1 MLELLTGCGCG
12 KLSYNGRPCKRTY
25 RNPDERQTDRLSA
38 FLPDLV
44 GGGVLV
50 GIGLPRYPNQ
60 PGVTMT
66 KKQVFDHFGGA
77 RKVAET
83 LGIATASVYQWGD
96 RVPLLRQYQIE
107 KMTKGKL
114 KAAKQ

>member
-1 MLELLTGCGCG
+1 
-12 KLSYNGRPCKRTY
+12 
-25 RNPDERQTDRLSA
+25 
-38 FLPDLV
+38 
-44 GGGVLV
+44 
-50 GIGLPRYPNQ
+50 
-60 PGVTMT
+60 MT

-114 KAAKQ
+114 KAAKNP